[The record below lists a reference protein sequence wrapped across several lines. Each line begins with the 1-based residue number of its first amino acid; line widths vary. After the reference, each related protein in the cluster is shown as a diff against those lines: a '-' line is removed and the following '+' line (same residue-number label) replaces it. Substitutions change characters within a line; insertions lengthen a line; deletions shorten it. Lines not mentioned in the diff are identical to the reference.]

1 MKTKQDYLNLIA
13 TRNTTVATIMAFRLS
28 STKKKRKKKELSL
41 NELVMK
47 TPKDELPALLKEMGF
62 L

>member
-1 MKTKQDYLNLIA
+1 MKTKEDYLNLIA

-28 STKKKRKKKELSL
+28 SSKKTRKKKEPTL
-41 NELVMK
+41 NELILN